1 MAAAP
6 ERRPAALPQ
15 AGPAVASRPDD
26 AVEVGR
32 IAGAWGVRG
41 ALKVA
46 PHADQPQALLTAGH
60 WFLLPPEDRPAPPP
74 GAVASTPL
82 PPVLDIVQARR
93 HGENVVATASQVRDR
108 TAAEALKGARVLVS
122 RATFPAPDDGEF
134 YWVDLIGLDVVNR
147 DGAALGRVAGLLD
160 TGPHAVLRVQ
170 PSEQDADE
178 RLIPFVAAYVDAVDL
193 PGRRITV
200 DWSPDY

>member
-1 MAAAP
+1 M
-6 ERRPAALPQ
+6 
-15 AGPAVASRPDD
+15 VRPDD

-46 PHADQPQALLTAGH
+46 PHADQPQALLTAGQ
-60 WFLLPPEDRPAPPP
+60 WFLQPEDRPALPP
-74 GAVASTPL
+74 GAPATPTL
-82 PPVLDIVQARR
+82 PALLDIVQARR
-93 HGENVVATASQVRDR
+93 HGENVVATARQVRDR

-122 RATFPAPDDGEF
+122 RATFPPPDDGEF

-147 DGAALGRVAGLLD
+147 DGTALGRVAGLLD
-160 TGPHAVLRVQ
+160 TGPHAVLRLQ
-170 PSEQDADE
+170 SPQEEEGE